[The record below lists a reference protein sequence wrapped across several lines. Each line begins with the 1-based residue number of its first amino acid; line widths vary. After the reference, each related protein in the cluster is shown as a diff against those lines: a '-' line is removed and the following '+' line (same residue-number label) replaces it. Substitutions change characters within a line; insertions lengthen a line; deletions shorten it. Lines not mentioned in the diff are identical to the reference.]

1 MPGGAAAKLSTNS
14 AWHRKNGLFVPCED
28 FDWEEQ
34 GEADSRSARPVV
46 ELEHLGQVFQHGSQT
61 LTRQEAVKALQA
73 AAHVSR
79 TSAYQALQPDGR
91 FRQHLSES
99 DGELSF
105 RA

>member
-1 MPGGAAAKLSTNS
+1 MPGGAAAKLSMNS

-46 ELEHLGQVFQHGSQT
+46 ELEHLEQVFQHGSQT
-61 LTRQEAVKALQA
+61 LSRSEAVKALQS

-79 TSAYQALQPDGR
+79 TSAYQALQPDDR
-91 FRQHLSES
+91 FRQHLSEN

-105 RA
+105 QA